1 MAFDDP
7 FLQNS
12 IIFLLGLSGTVTWKN
27 AAQEP
32 SLCWQFAL
40 ATGHHLLAVGAPVGI
55 QGSLLVGR
63 SYDISHGI
71 RWGY

>member
-1 MAFDDP
+1 MAFGVP
-7 FLQNS
+7 FVENC
-12 IIFLLGLSGTVTWKN
+12 IIFAGTVTLN

-55 QGSLLVGR
+55 QGFLLVGR